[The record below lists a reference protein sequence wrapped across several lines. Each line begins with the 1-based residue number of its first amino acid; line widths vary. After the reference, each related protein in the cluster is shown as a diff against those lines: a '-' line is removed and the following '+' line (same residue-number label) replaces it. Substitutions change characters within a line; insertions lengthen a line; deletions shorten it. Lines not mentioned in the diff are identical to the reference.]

1 LPTPDTD
8 SRAKNSNERE
18 IWCGSRSVFFTQHE
32 TTQNPPQEIHHKTGE
47 QMKQRRTGSAF
58 GIIALTGVLGLGMA
72 SCSKDD
78 TKTTDAATTEAAVSS
93 DAAPTEGAAATE
105 ATASEAAPVTETPA
119 SEAAPVT
126 EAAAA
131 AAAAPAAECT
141 TPGPVKLQLQW
152 VTQAQFAG
160 YYAAVDQGFYKGQC
174 LDVTIMEGGVDI
186 VPQTQLATGAVDYAI
201 SWVPKA
207 LASREQ
213 GAAITNVAQI
223 FERSGTLQVSWKDS
237 KITGAKDL
245 KGKKVGNWGFG
256 NEFELFAGMTAAG
269 LDPSKDVTN
278 VQQNFDMQAL
288 LKKEIDAAQA
298 MTYNEYAQVL
308 EAKGPDGKLYTA
320 DQFNVID
327 WNTEG
332 TAMLQDAIWA
342 NTDKLKDAAYT
353 DQTAR
358 FVKASIQGWV
368 FCRDNADKCVDIVVA
383 KGSKLGKSHQ
393 AWQMNEINKLIWP
406 STAGIG
412 MINQNQWDQTV
423 KVAKE
428 AKNAEGATVLT
439 KDPDSSAFSN
449 DYVTKALAEWK
460 AAGVDVDGKSF
471 AAATV
476 TLNEG
481 GA

>member
-1 LPTPDTD
+1 
-8 SRAKNSNERE
+8 
-18 IWCGSRSVFFTQHE
+18 
-32 TTQNPPQEIHHKTGE
+32 
-47 QMKQRRTGSAF
+47 MKQRRSGSALAVV
-58 GIIALTGVLGLGMA
+58 ALTGILGLGMA

-78 TKTTDAATTEAAVSS
+78 SSSTDAATE
-93 DAAPTEGAAATE
+93 AAATE
-105 ATASEAAPVTETPA
+105 AAASEAGATEAMASEAGDTEAMASEAGDTEAMASEAAA
-119 SEAAPVT
+119 GAAP
-126 EAAAA
+126 
-131 AAAAPAAECT
+131 CS
-141 TPGPVKLQLQW
+141 TPGAVKLQLQW

-160 YYAAVDQGFYKGQC
+160 YYAALDQGFYKGQC
-174 LDVTIMEGGVDI
+174 LDVTILEGAVDI
-186 VPQTQLATGAVDYAI
+186 VPQTQLATGAADYAI

-237 KITGAKDL
+237 NINTAADL

-256 NEFELFAGMTAAG
+256 NEFELFAGMTKAG

-278 VQQNFDMQAL
+278 VQQSFDMQAL

-308 EAKGPDGKLYTA
+308 EAKGPDGKLYTP

-327 WNTEG
+327 WNNEG

-342 NTDKLKDAAYT
+342 NTEKLKDAAYA

-358 FVKASIQGWV
+358 FVKASVQGWV

-406 STAGIG
+406 STAGVG

-428 AKNAEGATVLT
+428 AKNAEGATGLT
-439 KDPDSSAFSN
+439 KDPDADAFSN
-449 DYVTKALAEWK
+449 DYVTKALEEWK
-460 AAGVDVDGKSF
+460 AAGVDVEGKSF
-471 AAATV
+471 APATI